1 MLRGQI
7 GRGMIEGQEFKKS
20 NCNGNPD
27 MAFGKEQSLSSR
39 ASRMVVYPMKDPKT
53 SGKASGS
60 GEPPKPFHSS
70 VSSDRAN
77 SNYTMDI
84 NIVKEVFRKNVVDY
98 RAYLEPENFSPKGS
112 DARNTLPW
120 RLNAQGKPLYFE
132 LSELET

>member
-84 NIVKEVFRKNVVDY
+84 KIAKELAPRGAWLRQISCQEISCSAVALLILRKCV
-98 RAYLEPENFSPKGS
+98 SS
-112 DARNTLPW
+112 DAR
-120 RLNAQGKPLYFE
+120 
-132 LSELET
+132 

>member
-1 MLRGQI
+1 
-7 GRGMIEGQEFKKS
+7 
-20 NCNGNPD
+20 
-27 MAFGKEQSLSSR
+27 
-39 ASRMVVYPMKDPKT
+39 MVVYPMQDPKT
-53 SGKASGS
+53 SGKASRS
-60 GEPPKPFHSS
+60 GVPLKPY
-70 VSSDRAN
+70 VSTAFSERAK